1 MEIAEN
7 IEEGLLN
14 LANNVNTSNIVI
26 GNDSNPFGDDD
37 YTDDWGPSEEIKKK
51 ASFDTSSCKQILFEG
66 ITSTSTV
73 RAWDI
78 LILIPNLC
86 FLAFLFF
93 RLKRARE
100 KLTSVNTPTLTILYS
115 LVWICCLGSISR
127 CFMSMIIAMITQKQ
141 IEEKEDKLLWLI
153 LRMLLFAT
161 EVCVMVFALL
171 SGHLAEAKSSVKRTV
186 IASVIGSLAFT
197 LLQTILEMKTLQSNS
212 TEHYAFYYKTANMDR
227 PLHLFSYGGVLFWMI
242 SSVIFA
248 VFYAIVM
255 ALPVLPCR
263 RWLAPPN
270 QKSFYHYMFF
280 MLLLNII
287 QAVGCAMIYAHE
299 SPGKSTGMCFLN
311 LATFFYVVAFIPI
324 MYFSFLSQ
332 FLSSKSIQP
341 TLLFSYKAQ
350 VNDGDFEELGMKLGD
365 PNESPFSLSTA
376 ALEDACD
383 DLSLEQNRPIIISF
397 QDKPPS

>member
-7 IEEGLLN
+7 IEEGLLD
-14 LANNVNTSNIVI
+14 LANNVNSSSIVI

-93 RLKRARE
+93 RLKRAKE

-115 LVWICCLGSISR
+115 LVWICCLGSIFR

-161 EVCVMVFALL
+161 EVCVMAFALL

-197 LLQTILEMKTLQSNS
+197 LLPTCLEMKTLQSNS
-212 TEHYAFYYKTANMDR
+212 SEHYAFYYK
-227 PLHLFSYGGVLFWMI
+227 
-242 SSVIFA
+242 VI
-248 VFYAIVM
+248 
-255 ALPVLPCR
+255 
-263 RWLAPPN
+263 
-270 QKSFYHYMFF
+270 
-280 MLLLNII
+280 LLLEIFGSHNCYVNIS
-287 QAVGCAMIYAHE
+287 H
-299 SPGKSTGMCFLN
+299 
-311 LATFFYVVAFIPI
+311 
-324 MYFSFLSQ
+324 
-332 FLSSKSIQP
+332 
-341 TLLFSYKAQ
+341 YK
-350 VNDGDFEELGMKLGD
+350 L
-365 PNESPFSLSTA
+365 
-376 ALEDACD
+376 
-383 DLSLEQNRPIIISF
+383 
-397 QDKPPS
+397 